1 MKKIICLSIMML
13 FVSFS
18 SIALSAQPA
27 VKVKVDDKYVSFPD
41 AQPFIDQN
49 GRTQVPIRFISEQ
62 LGSEVSWD
70 DNERKV
76 TITKGSDTLVL
87 KIGESIATKN
97 GKTLY
102 FDTISFIK
110 QDRTFVPLR
119 FIGETLGVKVSWLEL
134 SKTVEIVTKTEYDS
148 TIPEEFKTILK
159 TVPETA
165 MWDSVLIYSNDG
177 NPSEFNNNFNI
188 GTDNTY
194 EISLG
199 INSDSYDTKTLEAVR
214 TVFKVYFPNE
224 FGKAHSKL
232 LEVVKMPVK
241 MNPETLIYESGVS
254 NLYFDNRYFKATK
267 YENGID
273 IYIGKVG
280 VKY

>member
-1 MKKIICLSIMML
+1 MKKIICLSIIMML

-27 VKVKVDDKYVSFPD
+27 VNVKVDDKYVSFPD

-70 DNERKV
+70 GNERKV

-119 FIGETLGVKVSWLEL
+119 FISETLGVKVNWLEL

-159 TVPETA
+159 TVPG
-165 MWDSVLIYSNDG
+165 SVMEGSILLYSNG
-177 NPSEFNNNFNI
+177 NNASMSDCDFYM
-188 GTDNTY
+188 GTDEKY

-199 INSDSYDTKTLEAVR
+199 INSYDEKTLSSIKQ
-214 TVFKVYFPNE
+214 VFKIYFPTE
-224 FGKAHSKL
+224 FEEAYLKL

-241 MNPETLIYESGVS
+241 MNPSTLVYESGVS

-267 YENGID
+267 YDDGIGAF
-273 IYIGKVG
+273 IGKVG